1 MNYAGIKRYS
11 ARRTPERKC
20 QVANPVSPALRGSE
34 AERPHSSE
42 GAAWWLGS
50 STLEPEGA
58 AAEQLTTLAGVRE
71 AGL

>member
-1 MNYAGIKRYS
+1 M
-11 ARRTPERKC
+11 
-20 QVANPVSPALRGSE
+20 ANPVSPALRGSE